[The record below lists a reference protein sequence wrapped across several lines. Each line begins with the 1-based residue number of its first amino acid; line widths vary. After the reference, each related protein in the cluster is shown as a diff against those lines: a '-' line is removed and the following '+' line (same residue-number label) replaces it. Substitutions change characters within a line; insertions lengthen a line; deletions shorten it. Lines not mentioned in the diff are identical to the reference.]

1 MGRLK
6 KYTDEE
12 KQAIKKQRAHDYYW
26 KNKEQ
31 QDERARQK
39 YRDSKNILPS

>member
-26 KNKEQ
+26 KNKDK

-39 YRDSKNILPS
+39 YQESKKM

>member
-26 KNKEQ
+26 KNKEKC
-31 QDERARQK
+31 DGKSKEY
-39 YRDSKNILPS
+39 YRKNKNISSN